1 MILILLIAAIF
12 GFILS
17 TILFLKDSTN
27 TKATLLLGSF
37 YFLLSFYTL
46 HTYIVDAG
54 YLHHFSWCFLWP
66 LLPFNLLFIPIYY
79 YFQVILTD
87 TLKWKKRDVILFVP
101 FIIAILDVGYVYAQS
116 DNVLKTLLQEA
127 TNFPEERLQAEYWLL
142 SLNQHVLIRHMW
154 QFGVLMVILP
164 EIVRFKRRRQD
175 DNLKLILNKWLII
188 FWSVLM
194 FMAIL
199 AVLYALEKMFVGVG
213 VDSEFITGE
222 NGGIVTLTLYT
233 ALFLIGVIPLYFPSI
248 LHGYPQSARKIPS
261 EKLEEKN
268 NELKFGLEEEEM
280 EAKLN
285 ELEESK
291 LYLNQSF
298 DLTECARHLELPSHH
313 ISYYLKRRYELNFA
327 TYKNNL
333 RMEYAKSLIGNGF
346 LENNTI
352 EALANECGFASR
364 TSFSKT
370 FKNVV
375 SVSPSQYT
383 LSVK

>member
-1 MILILLIAAIF
+1 MILILLVAAIF
-12 GFILS
+12 GFVLS
-17 TILFLKDSTN
+17 TILFLKVTTN

-46 HTYIVDAG
+46 HAYIVDGG
-54 YLHHFSWCFLWP
+54 YLHHVSWCFLWP

-87 TLKWKKRDVILFVP
+87 SLKWKKRHIILFVP
-101 FIIAILDVGYVYAQS
+101 FIIAILDVGYIYAQS
-116 DNVLKTLLQEA
+116 ENVLKTLLEKA
-127 TNFPEERLQAEYWLL
+127 ITMPEERLEAEYWLL
-142 SLNQHVLIRHMW
+142 SLNEHVLIRHMW
-154 QFGVLMVILP
+154 QFGVLMVLLPQIL
-164 EIVRFKRRRQD
+164 RFIKKRQD
-175 DNLKLILNKWLII
+175 DKLKLILNNWLII

-199 AVLYALEKMFVGVG
+199 AILYALEKRLAGV
-213 VDSEFITGE
+213 VIDSLIITGE
-222 NGGIVTLTLYT
+222 NGGMITVTLYT

-248 LHGYPQSARKIPS
+248 LHGYPQSARKNPP
-261 EKLEEKN
+261 EKLRENKD
-268 NELKFGLEEEEM
+268 ELKFGLEEEEM

-285 ELEESK
+285 ELKESK

-298 DLTECARHLELPSHH
+298 DLTECARQFKLPAHH
-313 ISYYLKRRYELNFA
+313 ISYYLKRQYEVNFA

-333 RMEYAKSLIGNGF
+333 RMEHAKSLINTGF

-352 EALANECGFASR
+352 EALASECGFASR

-370 FKNVV
+370 FKNLE
-375 SVSPSQYT
+375 SVSPSQYC
-383 LSVK
+383 LGVK